1 MGRGLG
7 LQDRERPGPLLAT
20 SPDLP
25 RSPAAQPPHNLFLP
39 VGVPPPAT
47 PPDSHL
53 CRARP
58 TRSADPH
65 AWASG
70 SSAKGPSAR
79 DARPAHRA
87 RLCPALPRPRLGGVP
102 RRAPGAAPPR
112 PLPALDP
119 PRCATSPAR
128 LSTGQ
133 PLPGS
138 ATPRGPRRSLRGHAP
153 ARARTRAV
161 QPRPFH
167 PFPATTQLT
176 RSLSPTPLPAP
187 PRPRPAHL
195 QARPRPSCRPRARA
209 PTQPRPPPP
218 RWSRGPAA
226 PGRPQPLPLATLCVC
241 PTLTGFVA

>member
-7 LQDRERPGPLLAT
+7 LQDRKGPGPLLAT
-20 SPDLP
+20 SPHLP
-25 RSPAAQPPHNLFLP
+25 RSPAAHPLT
-39 VGVPPPAT
+39 T
-47 PPDSHL
+47 PPFPSAPLRPRPPRHQTPTSAVPAQ
-53 CRARP
+53 RAAQ
-58 TRSADPH
+58 TRTP
-65 AWASG
+65 G
-70 SSAKGPSAR
+70 PRVSAKGPSAR
-79 DARPAHRA
+79 DARPPHCA
-87 RLCPALPRPRLGGVP
+87 RLRPRPRLRLGGVP

-128 LSTGQ
+128 LSSGQ

-167 PFPATTQLT
+167 PFPATTQLA
-176 RSLSPTPLPAP
+176 RSLCPTPLPAP
-187 PRPRPAHL
+187 PRPAHL